1 MSTKDKDNNSTI
13 PDKMKKTLTFYAPT
27 KMTLNANRMPNHFMV
42 KSNIASYLRKLGQN
56 AGIEGHFSK
65 DAIARLEA
73 ILAQE
78 DMKTEKARSRKRMN
92 KAKEDEEIINEK
104 MKQIEKDFSNF
115 QNPDDIKVPY
125 LFNQFKIKT
134 TVYSLTKGRIDP
146 PNFYPSIKHII
157 DGLTDASWW
166 EDDNFNQLV
175 EISFVYGGVTD
186 IKGEYKFVLEIE
198 EIQ

>member
-1 MSTKDKDNNSTI
+1 MNTADKNNNSNNSE
-13 PDKMKKTLTFYAPT
+13 KQKKVLTFYAPT

-56 AGIEGHFSK
+56 AGIEGHSSK
-65 DAIARLEA
+65 NAVSRLEA

-92 KAKEDEEIINEK
+92 KAKEDDTAIEEK
-104 MKQIEKDFSNF
+104 MKQIEKKFSSF
-115 QNPDDIKVPY
+115 PNPDEIKVPY

-198 EIQ
+198 EI